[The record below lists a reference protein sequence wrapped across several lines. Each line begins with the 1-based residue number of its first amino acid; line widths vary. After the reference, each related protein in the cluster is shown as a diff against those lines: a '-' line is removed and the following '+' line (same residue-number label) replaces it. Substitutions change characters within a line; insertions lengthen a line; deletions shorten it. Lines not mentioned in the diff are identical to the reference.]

1 MGVAEP
7 DLTVCLS
14 ARQVAEKANLQR
26 LSLPAQLLTLFPA
39 RVDTHAVLLLAPR
52 RTKCF
57 IEIPMTA

>member
-1 MGVAEP
+1 MSPSQP
-7 DLTVCLS
+7 DRVF

-39 RVDTHAVLLLAPR
+39 RADTHAVLLLAPR

-57 IEIPMTA
+57 IEILMTA